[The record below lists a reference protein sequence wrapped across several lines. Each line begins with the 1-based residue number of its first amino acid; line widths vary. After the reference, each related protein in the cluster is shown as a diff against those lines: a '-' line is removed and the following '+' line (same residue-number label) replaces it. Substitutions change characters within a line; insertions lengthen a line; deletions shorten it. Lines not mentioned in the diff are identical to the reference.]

1 MAHSSGRSDDVFKAG
16 LERKVFTGP
25 SKELWDKHD
34 EIRAAF
40 KELDPVLGSASAR
53 AYRAKARD
61 LARRIRTMIVMEE
74 KILYPNALKR
84 LSDADGTYMG
94 TLEMSGD
101 VTDVRALEMS
111 DADGTYMGMLEMSG
125 DVTDVRA
132 LEGQLGLL
140 DW

>member
-25 SKELWDKHD
+25 SKELWGKHD

-61 LARRIRTMIVMEE
+61 LARRIRSMIVMEE

-84 LSDADGTYMG
+84 LSDADGTYLG
-94 TLEMSGD
+94 T
-101 VTDVRALEMS
+101 
-111 DADGTYMGMLEMSG
+111 LEMSG